1 MRCSRTAWLFG
12 FAFLAVSLCAPTATP
27 GFSPVQL
34 YEKGMNAL
42 IGPGVNRSDLN
53 ATEYIRRSSE
63 RGYAPAQVTLGYFY
77 ETGTILTREPE
88 QAARWYKKAAQQ
100 DDLLGEW
107 LPGRA
112 VFTGQGT
119 MRDLKQAANCLL
131 KSVSHGDPF
140 SQYHWHDPAGTERHY
155 TQAAEWFRKAANQG
169 LPQARQHW
177 DNF

>member
-42 IGPGVNRSDLN
+42 TGPGVNRSDLN

-119 MRDLKQAANCLL
+119 MRDLKQAANWLL

-140 SQYHWHDPAGTERHY
+140 SQYLLGMIRLERNDY